1 MFFPS
6 LFMPFYK
13 NVPVRSGARSDDTYS
28 GKDLSRTLR
37 RPVMQNA
44 SPENH
49 AAAAW
54 VAGHMN
60 AVQAAEFEA
69 HLATCANCQEEVGV
83 LLAQALQPPK
93 ATAPIKV
100 EVEPLV
106 AHGGRRRA
114 VQIALAAL
122 LTLIAGFALGWSV
135 WLMGHH

>member
-1 MFFPS
+1 MR
-6 LFMPFYK
+6 Y
-13 NVPVRSGARSDDTYS
+13 GARSDDTH
-28 GKDLSRTLR
+28 GDKDLSRTLG

-44 SPENH
+44 SPGNH

-69 HLATCANCQEEVGV
+69 HLATCPTCQEEVTA

-93 ATAPIKV
+93 PTAPIKV
-100 EVEPLV
+100 EVEPQV
-106 AHGGRRRA
+106 DRAGRRRV
-114 VQIALAAL
+114 VQIAIAAI

-135 WLMGHH
+135 WEMSHH